1 MTTKIEKTIKIQRP
15 SLARYREM
23 MAHVRQVNG
32 VSASLLPQTDPNFD
46 YLQSQV
52 GGIMVEYNSALPPTE
67 IQQLEAIINYYQ
79 QLN

>member
-32 VSASLLPQTDPNFD
+32 VDAHLLPQTDPNFD

-52 GGIMVEYNSALPPTE
+52 GGIVIDYDSALPPAQ

-79 QLN
+79 NLN